1 MEGDFVRVPLGP
13 RIAIGVVWGNAS
25 GEVHENKLKDISKK
39 HFYLSIS
46 KSLLRLVACYVL
58 WMTNDVLLMYIG
70 VLFGLAEIL
79 GIAEEI

>member
-1 MEGDFVRVPLGP
+1 ME
-13 RIAIGVVWGNAS
+13 S
-25 GEVHENKLKDISKK
+25 KDISKK